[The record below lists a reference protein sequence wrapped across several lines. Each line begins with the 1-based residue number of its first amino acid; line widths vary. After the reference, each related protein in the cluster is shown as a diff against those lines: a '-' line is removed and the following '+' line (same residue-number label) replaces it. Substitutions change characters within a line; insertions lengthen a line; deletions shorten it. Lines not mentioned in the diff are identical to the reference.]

1 MKSNLTLRSLKGN
14 LLSKNELSKLK
25 DIEALMPEYEGL
37 IKKRSKITGK
47 LKELNN
53 RINIIEDYQKEVLLL
68 LKKNNKHLAPVISVG
83 FDKRWSTYN
92 CIVKISGATKSFY
105 LGKENAIKKRIQQFH
120 NKNIMGRGMNFIK
133 SEVRKITSTVIMQ
146 FVDINSEKEIFK
158 KRLKLN
164 FDNVLERYVA
174 SGEWDYWKSG

>member
-1 MKSNLTLRSLKGN
+1 MRLRKSYNPD
-14 LLSKNELSKLK
+14 LLNKNELSKLSELNSLSNEYDRLIKRKNRLSTELK
-25 DIEALMPEYEGL
+25 DINLR
-37 IKKRSKITGK
+37 IKSIQNLHSEFASH
-47 LKELNN
+47 LKSTNKD
-53 RINIIEDYQKEVLLL
+53 INPI
-68 LKKNNKHLAPVISVG
+68 ISVG

-92 CIVKISGATKSFY
+92 CIVKISGSGKSFY
-105 LGKENAIKKRIQQFH
+105 LGKEKAIKMKLQQFH
-120 NKNIMGRGMNFIK
+120 SNNIMGRGMSFVK
-133 SEVRKITSTVIMQ
+133 SEIIRIVNTVIMQ

>member
-1 MKSNLTLRSLKGN
+1 
-14 LLSKNELSKLK
+14 
-25 DIEALMPEYEGL
+25 MPEYEGL
-37 IKKRSKITGK
+37 IKTRSKITEK
-47 LKELNN
+47 LKELNK

-105 LGKENAIKKRIQQFH
+105 LGKENAIKKSIQQFH
-120 NKNIMGRGMNFIK
+120 SKNIMGRGMNFIK
-133 SEVRKITSTVIMQ
+133 SEVIKITSTVIMQ

>member
-37 IKKRSKITGK
+37 IKTRSKITGK

-133 SEVRKITSTVIMQ
+133 SEVIKITSTVIMK
-146 FVDINSEKEIFK
+146 FIDMKSTVDPFSK
-158 KRLKLN
+158 KVKLN
-164 FDNVLERYVA
+164 FDNILEMYVT
-174 SGEWDYWKSG
+174 SGEWDYWKSR

>member
-37 IKKRSKITGK
+37 IKTRSKITGK

-133 SEVRKITSTVIMQ
+133 SEVIKITSTVIMQ

>member
-1 MKSNLTLRSLKGN
+1 MKSSLTLRSLKGN

-37 IKKRSKITGK
+37 IKTRSKITGK

-120 NKNIMGRGMNFIK
+120 NKNIMARGMNFIK
-133 SEVRKITSTVIMQ
+133 SEVIKITSTVIMQ
-146 FVDINSEKEIFK
+146 FIDMKSTADPFSK
-158 KRLKLN
+158 KVKLN
-164 FDNVLERYVA
+164 FDNILEMYVT
-174 SGEWDYWKSG
+174 SGEWDYWKSR

>member
-37 IKKRSKITGK
+37 IKTRSTITGK

-133 SEVRKITSTVIMQ
+133 SEVIKITSTVIMQ

>member
-14 LLSKNELSKLK
+14 LLSKDELSKLK
-25 DIEALMPEYEGL
+25 EIEALMPEYEGL
-37 IKKRSKITGK
+37 LRTRSKVTGK

-53 RINIIEDYQKEVLLL
+53 RINIIENYQKEVLLL

-105 LGKENAIKKRIQQFH
+105 LGKENAIKRKIQQFH
-120 NKNIMGRGMNFIK
+120 SKNIMGRGMSFVK
-133 SEVRKITSTVIMQ
+133 SEVIKIISTVIMQ
-146 FVDINSEKEIFK
+146 FIDPKSPNDPFK
-158 KRLKLN
+158 KRIKLN
-164 FDNVLERYVA
+164 LDNVLERYVA
-174 SGEWDYWKSG
+174 SGEWDYWVSR

>member
-14 LLSKNELSKLK
+14 LLSKDELSKLK
-25 DIEALMPEYEGL
+25 EIEALMPEYEGL
-37 IKKRSKITGK
+37 LRTRSKITGK

-53 RINIIEDYQKEVLLL
+53 RINIIENYQKEVLLL

-105 LGKENAIKKRIQQFH
+105 LGKENAIKRKIQQFH
-120 NKNIMGRGMNFIK
+120 SKNIMGRGMRFVK
-133 SEVRKITSTVIMQ
+133 SEVIKIISTVIMQ
-146 FVDINSEKEIFK
+146 FIDMKSPKDPFK
-158 KRLKLN
+158 KTIKLN
-164 FDNVLERYVA
+164 LENVLERYVA
-174 SGEWDYWKSG
+174 SGEWDYWTSR